1 MDQPFVVNVADAPAL
16 SHPRRATI
24 IHSVYKVLRVRPLKG
39 AERVSYTISL
49 VLNEVE
55 GSMKQSFFVD
65 CKELLPHVLRT
76 KKRPD
81 NLVSSSP
88 D

>member
-1 MDQPFVVNVADAPAL
+1 
-16 SHPRRATI
+16 
-24 IHSVYKVLRVRPLKG
+24 
-39 AERVSYTISL
+39 
-49 VLNEVE
+49 LNEVE

-81 NLVSSSP
+81 NLVSSSL